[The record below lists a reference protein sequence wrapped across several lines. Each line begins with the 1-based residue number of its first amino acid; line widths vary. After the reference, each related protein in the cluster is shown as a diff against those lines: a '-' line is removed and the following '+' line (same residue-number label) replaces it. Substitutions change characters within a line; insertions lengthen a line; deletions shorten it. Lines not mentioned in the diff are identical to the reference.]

1 MIPRPP
7 RCKPGVVR
15 ALLMVLACCLGCSSP
30 TQEAYQRVAKDTAA
44 ALLELKPVAVKLLAI
59 DPHQH
64 AAIVAACM
72 SMDDPLRVLREVK
85 LDTEYIRAPPS
96 KMTAADYAE
105 SLLDDRNLY
114 CRRLDDP
121 VILEWCS
128 EWCHASWIGLI
139 DSVERLRQAAK
150 AEGVDIISL
159 RP

>member
-30 TQEAYQRVAKDTAA
+30 TQEAYKRVARETAA
-44 ALLELKPVAVKLLAI
+44 VLVELKPVAAKFLAFE
-59 DPHQH
+59 PHQH
-64 AAIVAACM
+64 AEIIAACM
-72 SMDDPLRVLREVK
+72 SMDEPLLVLREVK
-85 LDTEYIRAPPS
+85 LETEYILAPRDE
-96 KMTAADYAE
+96 MTAADIAE
-105 SLLDDRNLY
+105 MLVDHRDLR
-114 CRRLDDP
+114 CRRLDHP
-121 VILEWCS
+121 GWAERCS
-128 EWCHASWIGLI
+128 EFCLASWIGLI